1 MPDSDNGR
9 ITLAVLGEK
18 LDNIERLLAMRIG
31 ENKEHYIDH
40 EGRIRHNETAI
51 TRLDQRQRQ
60 TTGVLAFIQLIV
72 GGVAAWFGMRQ

>member
-9 ITLAVLGEK
+9 VTLAVLGEK
-18 LDNIERLLAMRIG
+18 LDNIEQLFRMHIEDDRAQH
-31 ENKEHYIDH
+31 KDH

-60 TTGVLAFIQLIV
+60 TTGVLAFIQLVV

>member
-1 MPDSDNGR
+1 MLDSDNGR
-9 ITLAVLGEK
+9 VTLAVLGEK
-18 LDNIERLLAMRIG
+18 LDNIERLFETHMSDDRRL
-31 ENKEHYIDH
+31 HTDH

-51 TRLDQRQRQ
+51 TQLDQRQRQ

>member
-9 ITLAVLGEK
+9 VTLAVLGEK
-18 LDNIERLLAMRIG
+18 LDNIERLFEKHMSDDRRL
-31 ENKEHYIDH
+31 HIDH